1 MSQFLRTLKDRL
13 PAPLRWQLR
22 RARHFGAARY
32 CTVCG
37 SHVRGFVPA
46 GNIRRENV
54 ECPVCGS
61 RERHRL
67 GWLFLE
73 RRTNLHDGRPK
84 RLLHIAPEFSL
95 ERRFRRIAGLDY
107 LSADLE
113 NPAMVK
119 MDITRIQYPDAS
131 FDAIY
136 CSHVLE
142 HIPDDRAALREFYR
156 VLKPGGWAALL
167 VPVLGA
173 HTVEDVIED
182 DAERLRRYLGV
193 DHVRAYGLD
202 MVERMRAA
210 GFRAEAVQARDLVS
224 PAQMTTF
231 GFLDEPVFYGVKP
244 ITPT

>member
-1 MSQFLRTLKDRL
+1 VSHLLHSLKRRL
-13 PAPLRWQLR
+13 PAPLRWELR
-22 RARHFGAARY
+22 RARHFGTARF
-32 CTVCG
+32 CPVCG
-37 SHVRGFVPA
+37 SHVRRFVPA

-73 RRTNLHDGRPK
+73 RRTNLQDGTPK

-95 ERRFRRIAGLDY
+95 ERRFRQIQGLDY

-113 NPAMVK
+113 NPAMVR
-119 MDITRIQYPDAS
+119 MDITQIQYPDSS

-142 HIPDDRAALREFYR
+142 HIPNDHAALREFCR
-156 VLKPGGWAALL
+156 VLKPGGWTVLL
-167 VPVLGA
+167 VPVLGV
-173 HTVEDVIED
+173 HTVEEVIPD
-182 DAERLRRYLGV
+182 DAERLQRYLGV

-202 MVERMRAA
+202 LVERMREA
-210 GFRAEAVQARDLVS
+210 GFQAEAVQARDLIS

-244 ITPT
+244 G